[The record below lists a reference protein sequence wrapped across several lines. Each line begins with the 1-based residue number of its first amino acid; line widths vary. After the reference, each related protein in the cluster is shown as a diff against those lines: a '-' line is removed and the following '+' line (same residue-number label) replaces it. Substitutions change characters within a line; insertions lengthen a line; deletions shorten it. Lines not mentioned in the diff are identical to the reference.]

1 VVLSFHNSILLRNT
15 RSGKLLINTVLK
27 EKLIEIGIT
36 ELSHIVTVN
45 GFQVD
50 WMLIVQPQD

>member
-1 VVLSFHNSILLRNT
+1 M

-27 EKLIEIGIT
+27 EKLIEIDIT
-36 ELSHIVTVN
+36 ELSPIVTVN